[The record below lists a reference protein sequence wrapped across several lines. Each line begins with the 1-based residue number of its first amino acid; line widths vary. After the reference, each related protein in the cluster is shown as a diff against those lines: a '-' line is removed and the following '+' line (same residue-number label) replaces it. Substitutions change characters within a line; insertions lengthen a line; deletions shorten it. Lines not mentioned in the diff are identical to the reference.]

1 MAVRLTEELTTEM
14 SYAIYGSASEFG
26 PEAGSRQLSPTTL
39 KPKYEARAIYEL
51 FKGVGTKILPVAT
64 DIKRIGEDKVYPS
77 LTALPEPVDVLIL
90 SLGKEH
96 ALRAVGEAAE
106 ANIRTIW
113 FQPATDSPEAL
124 ALCEA
129 KGLRAI
135 KGCALRHRTVSGLT
149 RFISPCFYMGLKSSK
164 LPVR

>member
-1 MAVRLTEELTTEM
+1 MALQLTDDLTTDM

-26 PEAGSRQLSPTTL
+26 PEDSSRQLSPTKI

-51 FKGVGTKILPVAT
+51 LKGVGTKIFPVSS
-64 DIKRIGEDKVYPS
+64 DVKRLGEDKAYFP

-90 SLGKEH
+90 SLRKE
-96 ALRAVGEAAE
+96 LCTGAVEEAA
-106 ANIRTIW
+106 AAGIRTIW

-124 ALCEA
+124 AVCA
-129 KGLRAI
+129 SKGIRAI

-149 RFISPCFYMGLKSSK
+149 RFISPCFYMGLKSPK
-164 LPVR
+164 LPVK